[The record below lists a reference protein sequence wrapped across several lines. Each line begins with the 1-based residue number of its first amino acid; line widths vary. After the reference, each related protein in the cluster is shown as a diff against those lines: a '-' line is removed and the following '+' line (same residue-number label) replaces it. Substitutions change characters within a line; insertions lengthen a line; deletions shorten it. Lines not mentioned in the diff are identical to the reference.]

1 MPGTTAQ
8 IVSLLERIARD
19 AMKQFQD
26 IRPEDFNRQLTL
38 PESNSLFVLATHLV
52 GSGEFW
58 SLVMTGQR
66 DIPRHRPDEFVA
78 TGCAEDLLPRYERW
92 IQALHEALDTF
103 PDERLHERAAPPA
116 HYASKTP
123 EEPLSIIE
131 VLLHAVEHSALHL
144 GHLQLTRQILGY
156 APPAKED

>member
-8 IVSLLERIARD
+8 IVTLLERIARD
-19 AMKQFQD
+19 AMKQFKD

-38 PESNSLFVLATHLV
+38 PESNSLCVLATHLV
-52 GSGEFW
+52 GAGEFW

-66 DIPRHRPDEFVA
+66 AIPRHRPDEFVA
-78 TGCAEDLLPRYERW
+78 DGSAEDLLPRYERW
-92 IQALHEALDTF
+92 IQMLHESLDTF

-116 HYASKTP
+116 NYASSTP
-123 EEPLSIIE
+123 EESLSIIE

-144 GHLQLTRQILGY
+144 GHLQLSRQMLGY
-156 APPAKED
+156 APPPKEE